1 MVIPSSLTSCEMGRN
16 HCYENTLRFPWEACN
31 KYFLRRRLFTMSQ
44 WIPEVTLNDGL
55 TLPAVGLGTY
65 KLNGN
70 EGANAIRNA
79 VRLGYRLIDSA
90 YNYENEG
97 TVGEAIRRS
106 SVPRQ
111 DLIVTSKLPGRYQ
124 SYDKAVSTIQES
136 LYRAN
141 LDYYDLYLI
150 HWPNPKQD
158 TYVEAWE
165 ALIDAKK
172 WGLIRSIGV
181 CNFLPE
187 HLKRLEKETGVK
199 PSINQIE
206 LHPFFNQENQR
217 KWHEEN
223 NIITESWS
231 PLGRANAVLH
241 NEAIQ
246 KIAEHHQKNVAQVIL
261 RWHYQLGAITIPK
274 SASPKRQL
282 ENISI
287 FDFSLDETEMGMI
300 SELTRPDGRLK
311 NQDPATYEE
320 F

>member
-1 MVIPSSLTSCEMGRN
+1 MGK
-16 HCYENTLRFPWEACN
+16 L
-31 KYFLRRRLFTMSQ
+31 
-44 WIPEVTLNDGL
+44 IPEIILNDGI
-55 TLPAVGLGTY
+55 TMPVIGLGTY
-65 KLNGN
+65 KLKGN
-70 EGANAIRNA
+70 EGVNSILSAIDM
-79 VRLGYRLIDSA
+79 GYRLIDSA

-97 TVGEAIRRS
+97 TVGEAVRRS
-106 SVPRQ
+106 SVPREE
-111 DLIVTSKLPGRYQ
+111 LRITSKLPGRYQ
-124 SYDKAVSTIQES
+124 TYDKAVTTIQES

-150 HWPNPKQD
+150 HWPNPKQGQF
-158 TYVEAWE
+158 VEAWQ

-172 WGLIRSIGV
+172 EGLVRSIGV

-206 LHPFFNQENQR
+206 LHPFFNQAEQR

-223 NIITESWS
+223 NIATESWS
-231 PLGRANAVLH
+231 PLARASEVLQNDTIQQIADQH
-241 NEAIQ
+241 NKSISQ
-246 KIAEHHQKNVAQVIL
+246 IIL
-261 RWHYQLGAITIPK
+261 RWHYQLGAISIPK
-274 SASPKRQL
+274 SASPARQL

-287 FDFSLDETEMGMI
+287 FDFSLDETEMMMI
-300 SELTRPDGRLK
+300 SGLTRLDGRIN